1 MTYASSLDP
10 PGSHR
15 AAGLERRRILDDE
28 DAGSRLA
35 IGSYVEA
42 EPRSPP
48 SASRPRPDRNGY
60 RRGISAGSRA
70 RSRARGAGRLRGADS
85 PPRYLLL
92 ATPVLLLFDKER
104 GLAER
109 RRPLGGVTVSRCR

>member
-60 RRGISAGSRA
+60 RRGTSAGSRA
-70 RSRARGAGRLRGADS
+70 RSRARGAGREGPTA
-85 PPRYLLL
+85 PR
-92 ATPVLLLFDKER
+92 
-104 GLAER
+104 
-109 RRPLGGVTVSRCR
+109 VTFYWLQIGRAAWR

>member
-60 RRGISAGSRA
+60 RRGTSAGSRA
-70 RSRARGAGRLRGADS
+70 RSRPAEPADCEG
-85 PPRYLLL
+85 PTAPRVTFLLL

-104 GLAER
+104 GPADRGR
-109 RRPLGGVTVSRCR
+109 RLGGVAV